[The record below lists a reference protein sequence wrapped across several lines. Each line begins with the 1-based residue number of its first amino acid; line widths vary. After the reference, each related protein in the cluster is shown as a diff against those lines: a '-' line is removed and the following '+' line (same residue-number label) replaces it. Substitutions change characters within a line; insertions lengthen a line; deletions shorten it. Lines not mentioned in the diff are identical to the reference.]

1 MRRMTISRF
10 RGAGTLIAAALLA
23 AAAPLSAQ
31 DTTAVVQQRQVHM
44 VRDGETLWT
53 LAELYFGD
61 PFLWPEIYRINAP
74 VLEDP
79 HWIFPGEELRLVPP
93 DTPRLVADPNQQL
106 QVGDSVLI
114 PVADS
119 VPQADF
125 LQLPIVGDPELQ
137 NQVTEAPPAAQDT
150 TAVVR
155 HRRVHVVREGETLW
169 TLAEFYLGDPFMWP
183 EIYRI
188 NTLVVEDPHWIYPG
202 EELSLVPPDT
212 VRLVADP
219 NQQLQVG
226 DSVLIPVADSVPQ
239 ADSLQLPIVDDPE
252 LQNQVTE
259 AQPPPPPPARA
270 QRTVL
275 RKRGEETR
283 RGLTVVRNPP
293 PRPPARLRFY
303 SAGFLTEREEF
314 PWAEVL
320 GAVGQSTLPTLR
332 ATSSATVY
340 ERVSLHAPE
349 NATYHVGDSLI
360 LSRLSR
366 QIPDWGRIV
375 VPTAIARVM
384 AVSGREV
391 EARIEMQ
398 FERVADG
405 QVALPVEPF
414 RDRGGVEPVPIE
426 NGMRGSV
433 IAVRNLHPLAGLL
446 EVVFIDR
453 GRGDGLVPGDVFEV
467 IVEDEGSVFPA
478 RRVATLRVVHVRQRS
493 ASVMIMSLQGADI
506 RPGAIVRLIR
516 KMP

>member
-10 RGAGTLIAAALLA
+10 KGFGALIAAAVLA

-31 DTTAVVQQRQVHM
+31 DTTAVVQQQ
-44 VRDGETLWT
+44 
-53 LAELYFGD
+53 
-61 PFLWPEIYRINAP
+61 
-74 VLEDP
+74 
-79 HWIFPGEELRLVPP
+79 
-93 DTPRLVADPNQQL
+93 
-106 QVGDSVLI
+106 
-114 PVADS
+114 
-119 VPQADF
+119 
-125 LQLPIVGDPELQ
+125 
-137 NQVTEAPPAAQDT
+137 
-150 TAVVR
+150 
-155 HRRVHVVREGETLW
+155 RVHVVRQGETLW
-169 TLAEFYLGDPFMWP
+169 TLAEFYLGDPFLWP

-188 NTLVVEDPHWIYPG
+188 NTLVVEDPHWIFPG
-202 EELSLVPPDT
+202 EELRLVPPDT

-226 DSVLIPVADSVPQ
+226 DSVLIPQ
-239 ADSLQLPIVDDPE
+239 ADSLQLPIVGDPE

-259 AQPPPPPPARA
+259 AQPPPPPPPPPSRA
-270 QRTVL
+270 LPTVF
-275 RKRGEETR
+275 RKLGEETR
-283 RGLTVVRNPP
+283 RGLTVVRNSP
-293 PRPPARLRFY
+293 PRPPGRLRFY

-320 GAVGQSTLPTLR
+320 GAVGKSTLSTLR

-349 NATYHVGDSLI
+349 NATYHVGDSLV

-366 QIPDWGRIV
+366 LIPDWGRIV
-375 VPTAIARVM
+375 VPTAIARV
-384 AVSGREV
+384 VQVRGREV

-426 NGMRGSV
+426 NGMRGSI

-453 GRGDGLVPGDVFEV
+453 GRRDGIVLGDVFEV
-467 IVEDEGSVFPA
+467 IVQDEGSVFPA
-478 RRVATLRVVHVRQRS
+478 RPVATLQVVHVRQRS
-493 ASVMIMSLQGADI
+493 ASVMIMSLQGADV